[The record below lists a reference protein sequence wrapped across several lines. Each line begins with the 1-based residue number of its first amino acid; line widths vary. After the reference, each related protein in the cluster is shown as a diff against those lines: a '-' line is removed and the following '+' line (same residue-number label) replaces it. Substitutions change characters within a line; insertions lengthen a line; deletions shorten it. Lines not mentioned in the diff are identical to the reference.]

1 MQRLRRTAVVAAC
14 AALAIVGLPGH
25 AQAQAQINAP
35 AGIDIFA
42 IAGAGK
48 VRVATVGANGSAE
61 VPATAAAVG
70 ARLEVVVQTCEGMM
84 SVVLIQE
91 GQTDPDCGNAPAG
104 AGAPQPRC
112 TCRRSGVFLIWGS
125 GAVVT
130 VSPAGTVTLAGQPG
144 TAVGGGFPIGVIIDL
159 DVARASIGDADA
171 KCDDNN
177 SLALEFDLTPNCT
190 FDGTGGAFSADVGVL
205 FGRFLAVK
213 VGFLRIGEN
222 TIDAEATSSTLR
234 LTANGRFGPVT
245 GATFVGSGRVPLGP
259 VVLFGEAGMWRWSGE
274 SRSTLALFS
283 GSQQLGADTFTQEN
297 SGWDPIVGGGVE
309 LWFTPNVGIS
319 GGLRRVSLNA
329 EATGEEGDV
338 DEHYTI
344 TFVGLK
350 LGWR

>member
-14 AALAIVGLPGH
+14 AALILIAVPSLARG
-25 AQAQAQINAP
+25 QAQVNAP

-61 VPATAAAVG
+61 VPVTAAPVG
-70 ARLEVVVQTCEGMM
+70 ARLEVVVQTCDGMM

-91 GQTDPDCGNAPAG
+91 GQTDPDCEDAPAG
-104 AGAPQPRC
+104 AGANQPRC

-125 GAVVT
+125 GDVIT
-130 VSPAGTVTLAGQPG
+130 VSPAGAVTLAAPPVS
-144 TAVGGGFPIGVIIDL
+144 AGGGSPIGVIIDL
-159 DVARASIGDADA
+159 DVARASIGDADS
-171 KCDDNN
+171 KCDGNN

-190 FDGTGGAFSADVGVL
+190 FDGTSTAFSADVGVL

-213 VGFLRIGEN
+213 VGLLRIAEN
-222 TIDAEATSSTLR
+222 TIDSEATSSTLR
-234 LTANGRFGPVT
+234 LTANGQFGPVT

-259 VVLFGEAGMWRWSGE
+259 VVLFGEAGMWRWSAE
-274 SRSTLALFS
+274 SQSSLALFS
-283 GSQQLGADTFTQEN
+283 GNQQLGSDTFSQEN
-297 SGWDPIVGGGVE
+297 SGWDPIFGGGVE

-319 GGLRRVSLNA
+319 GGIRRVSLNA
-329 EATGEEGDV
+329 ESTGEEGDV
-338 DEHYTI
+338 DDRYTI